1 MHTLKRSF
9 VKGEEQIELE
19 ASPHDLIQ
27 DPLFNKGTAFTREER
42 KELGI
47 DALLPYHV
55 ATIEE
60 QIEKCY
66 LNLKKMKE
74 GIGKYK
80 FLMSLYNRNEIL
92 FFRLLLEHPQEM
104 LPIIYT
110 PTVGDASMSYSMIH
124 AETRGVFI
132 SYPDRDRMDEI
143 IANIPK
149 NRIDVTVVTDGGRVL
164 GLGDLGIGGM
174 SISVGKLCL
183 YTLFG
188 GIHPAFTLPIQL
200 DVGTDNEALLSDPL
214 YMGWRHKRITEKEH
228 KDFIDQFITAITKRF
243 PKILIQWEDF
253 SKSYAQPLLEKYRGN
268 VCSFND
274 DVQGT
279 AAVVTAGIFSAINT
293 LNQNIK
299 DQCIVFYGAGSAGIG
314 SANLIV
320 EAMKKQGVS
329 EKEAKDKIFVLGRK
343 GLAHTQSEGLDDL
356 KKQFAQ
362 PYENIANWDV
372 KDRQNITLLEIVK
385 NAKPTILIGTSTVPG
400 SFSKEIVLEMQ
411 KHTQRPI
418 IFPLSNPTSKTEAVP
433 EDLIK
438 WTEGRAL
445 IATGS
450 PFPSVSYKEI
460 QYDIGQCNN
469 VFIFPGLG
477 LGVLAS
483 GAKKITDTM
492 FLKASEVLSTH
503 APILQNKHGALFP
516 AFSSLRAISLEIAVA
531 VGSYAI
537 EEGLCQNPP
546 RDIERAV
553 KDMMWEPKY
562 PNIKKLL

>member
-1 MHTLKRSF
+1 MHTLKRTF
-9 VKGEEQIELE
+9 IEGEEQIEVDI
-19 ASPHDLIQ
+19 SPHDLIQ

-47 DALLPYHV
+47 EALLPYHV
-55 ATIEE
+55 ATIGE
-60 QIEKCY
+60 QVEKCY
-66 LNLKKMKE
+66 SNLKKMKE

-92 FFRLLLEHPQEM
+92 FFRLLLTHPKEM
-104 LPIIYT
+104 LPIVYT
-110 PTVGDASMSYSMIH
+110 PTVGDASINYSTIH
-124 AETRGVFI
+124 GETRGVFI

-149 NRIDVTVVTDGGRVL
+149 SRIDVIVVTDGGRIL

-174 SISVGKLCL
+174 AISVGKLCL

-200 DVGTDNEALLSDPL
+200 DVGTNNEALLNDPL
-214 YMGWRHKRITEKEH
+214 YMGWRHKRLSGREYE
-228 KDFIDQFITAITKRF
+228 DFIDQFIKTIRKRF
-243 PKILIQWEDF
+243 PKVIIQWEDF
-253 SKSYAQPLLEKYRGN
+253 SKQHAQPLLEKYRHQ

-279 AAVVTAGIFSAINT
+279 AAVVTAGIFSAVKMLKQKI
-293 LNQNIK
+293 Q

-314 SANLIV
+314 SAELILQ
-320 EAMKKQGVS
+320 AMVKQGVS
-329 EKEAKDKIFVLGRK
+329 EKEGKKKIFVLGRS
-343 GLAHTQSEGLDDL
+343 GLAHTESKGLDHL
-356 KKQFAQ
+356 KKRFAQ
-362 PYENIANWDV
+362 PYENIADWDV
-372 KDRQNITLLEIVK
+372 KDRQNITLLEIIK
-385 NAKPTILIGTSTVPG
+385 HAKPTVLIGTSTVQG
-400 SFSKEIVLEMQ
+400 SFSKEIITEM
-411 KHTQRPI
+411 HRYTERPI

-433 EDLIK
+433 EDLIR
-438 WTEGRAL
+438 WTDGQAL

-450 PFPSVSYKEI
+450 PFPSVNYKDN

-483 GAKKITDTM
+483 GAKQITDAM
-492 FLKASEVLSTH
+492 FLKASEVLSGH
-503 APILQNKHGALFP
+503 APILQKKNGALFP
-516 AFSSLRAISLEIAVA
+516 TFDSLRVISIEIAIA

-537 EEGLCQNPP
+537 NEGICVDPP
-546 RDIERAV
+546 SDIEKAV

-562 PNIKKLL
+562 PNIKKL